1 MMIAASAL
9 LASVSDSSSYIL
21 ALCSF
26 IAQFLVEPLVV
37 PAWVLLCLLT
47 ACVILGKRC
56 LVLGNCLRRIKLAEE
71 EEEEGKESARKEGR
85 ENENERLKT
94 AREKEAL
101 VDELAERVDSIE
113 DALSPVK
120 LEAKMREILL
130 QSSSKK
136 GVVEKEDVEMMD
148 SSPSESKDSIREENG
163 GTQKRTAAAST
174 TSPVEKPATPSLSGN
189 GTEDMSWAQ
198 TNDEDGAWDEEIT
211 SPRGDDFTRVK
222 TKSKKKEEAKLRKMK
237 EEEES
242 EAERRNE
249 EAKREREKKKREE
262 EERKKNR
269 VEDLKRKNERLEK
282 ERLENERMR
291 VMTDELLSALGASKP
306 AKDGDLYTFL
316 TLTMEEEA
324 FQIGNDVRSI
334 EKYYKKAQIKFHP
347 DKSHTTREQKVFNEE
362 VFKLLQLCYAEWVRK
377 GKPLGERQPQQRPE
391 TPKEAKFSSEENFQG
406 TEGTW
411 NRARSGTRRKS
422 SPSSTKNGW
431 STSNASSGFHHNPFS
446 NAQQQNYQRER
457 AAKKPTFFS
466 AKKKSADDSQPSSP
480 STRL

>member
-1 MMIAASAL
+1 MMMIAASAL
-9 LASVSDSSSYIL
+9 LARVSSSSSTLL
-21 ALCSF
+21 ALCSI

-37 PAWVLLCLLT
+37 PAWVLLCLT
-47 ACVILGKRC
+47 ASCVILGKRC
-56 LVLGNCLRRIKLAEE
+56 LVLGNCLLRRRE
-71 EEEEGKESARKEGR
+71 EEEEGKKDARKEGR
-85 ENENERLKT
+85 ENENEKLKT
-94 AREKEAL
+94 KREKEAL

-113 DALSPVK
+113 EALSPVK

-130 QSSSKK
+130 QSSKK
-136 GVVEKEDVEMMD
+136 VVEKEDVEMMD
-148 SSPSESKDSIREENG
+148 SSPSESKDSIREANNG
-163 GTQKRTAAAST
+163 TKKRTTAASA
-174 TSPVEKPATPSLSGN
+174 TSPVEKPATPSPSGN

-211 SPRGDDFTRVK
+211 SPRGDNFTRVK

-306 AKDGDLYTFL
+306 AKTGDLYTFL

-362 VFKLLQLCYAEWVRK
+362 VFKLLQLCYAEWVGK

-411 NRARSGTRRKS
+411 SRARSGTRRKS

-466 AKKKSADDSQPSSP
+466 AKKKSSDNSQPSSPSSP

>member
-1 MMIAASAL
+1 MIAASAL

-113 DALSPVK
+113 EALSPVK

-148 SSPSESKDSIREENG
+148 SSPSESKDSIREEND

-198 TNDEDGAWDEEIT
+198 TNDEDGAWDEDIT

-282 ERLENERMR
+282 E
-291 VMTDELLSALGASKP
+291 
-306 AKDGDLYTFL
+306 
-316 TLTMEEEA
+316 
-324 FQIGNDVRSI
+324 
-334 EKYYKKAQIKFHP
+334 
-347 DKSHTTREQKVFNEE
+347 
-362 VFKLLQLCYAEWVRK
+362 
-377 GKPLGERQPQQRPE
+377 
-391 TPKEAKFSSEENFQG
+391 
-406 TEGTW
+406 
-411 NRARSGTRRKS
+411 
-422 SPSSTKNGW
+422 
-431 STSNASSGFHHNPFS
+431 
-446 NAQQQNYQRER
+446 
-457 AAKKPTFFS
+457 
-466 AKKKSADDSQPSSP
+466 
-480 STRL
+480 